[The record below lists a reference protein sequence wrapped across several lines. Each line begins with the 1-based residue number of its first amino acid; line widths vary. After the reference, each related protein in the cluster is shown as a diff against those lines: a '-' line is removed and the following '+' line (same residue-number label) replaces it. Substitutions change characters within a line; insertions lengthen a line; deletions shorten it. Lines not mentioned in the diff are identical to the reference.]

1 MSKIYKQIVQ
11 SATEPDINCI
21 WFHDGK
27 LYYFDGG
34 WKSIED
40 RVAPYVDLQIGNS
53 DEVKQ
58 YNMERLQIGP
68 FFTNIDYGFG
78 VGTWNPTSGGTAHI
92 VTAYGNTVYYNISE
106 DGIVTKEF
114 EAPDLYYEYTM

>member
-11 SATEPDINCI
+11 SVTEPDINCI

-40 RVAPYVDLQIGNS
+40 KVALENLSGQAI
-53 DEVKQ
+53 VKTPVIK
-58 YNMERLQIGP
+58 L
-68 FFTNIDYGFG
+68 D
-78 VGTWNPTSGGTAHI
+78 
-92 VTAYGNTVYYNISE
+92 NTV
-106 DGIVTKEF
+106 DDK
-114 EAPDLYYEYTM
+114 